1 MCANV
6 GNSIG
11 KVARLATPNVTP
23 DIGTLEFLGGGTF
36 DLWIG
41 AVFDEGANNQFVFEG
56 SGEPF
61 PFVGQQDPWASEQ
74 PDGMPGESCVMIDG
88 GKLHTYECDDDEF
101 SQPFAA
107 ACELVR

>member
-1 MCANV
+1 M
-6 GNSIG
+6 
-11 KVARLATPNVTP
+11 
-23 DIGTLEFLGGGTF
+23 GTLEALGGATF

-41 AVFDEGANNQFVFEG
+41 AIFDEGAMNEFVFEG
-56 SGEPF
+56 AARTSLRRTAGPLGERSNPTECR
-61 PFVGQQDPWASEQ
+61 VSLC
-74 PDGMPGESCVMIDG
+74 GMING